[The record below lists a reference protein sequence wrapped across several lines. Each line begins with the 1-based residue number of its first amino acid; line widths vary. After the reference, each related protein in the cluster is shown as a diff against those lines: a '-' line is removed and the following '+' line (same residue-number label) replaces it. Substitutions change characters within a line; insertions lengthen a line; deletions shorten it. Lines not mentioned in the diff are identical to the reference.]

1 MRAKPFGA
9 GDAPHKIQYVDSHTA
24 GEPTRVVLAG
34 VPDLGGGSMAEQLAV
49 FRDQFD
55 DYRATIVNEPRGFDA
70 MIGALLCTPVDPAC
84 VAGVIF
90 FNNAGYLSMC
100 GHGMIGLAVT
110 LMHLERIAPGTH
122 RIETPVG
129 DVSIHIEDANRVR
142 IDNVPSYRH
151 AKDVTVEVEG
161 LGPIT
166 GDIAWGGNWF
176 FLVADHGQAL
186 TLSNADEL
194 TRITSRIRNALSRSG
209 ITGADGAEI
218 DHIELF
224 GPPED
229 PTADSRN
236 FVLCPGREYDRSPC
250 GTGTS
255 AKLACLVADGKLR
268 EGDVWRQEGIVGESF
283 EGSIRRNGDE
293 IIPSIQGAAYITG
306 EGTLIVNP
314 NDPLKRGL
322 RK

>member
-1 MRAKPFGA
+1 MEAK
-9 GDAPHKIQYVDSHTA
+9 HLRIQYVDSHTA
-24 GEPTRVVLAG
+24 GEPTRVVLEG
-34 VPDLGGGSMAEQLAV
+34 GPDLGGGSVADQLAV
-49 FRDQFD
+49 FRDRFD

-70 MIGALLCTPVDPAC
+70 MVGALLCTSVDPEC

-90 FNNAGYLSMC
+90 FNNIGYLHMC

-110 LMHLERIAPGTH
+110 LRHLGKIGPGTH
-122 RIETPVG
+122 RVETAVG
-129 DVSIHIEDANRVR
+129 EVSMHIDETNTVTV
-142 IDNVPSYRH
+142 DNVPSYRH
-151 AKDVTVEVEG
+151 ATDVTVEVEG

-176 FLVADHGQAL
+176 FLVGDHGQAL

-194 TRITSRIRNALSRSG
+194 TRVASRIHAALVRND

-224 GPPED
+224 GAPED

-255 AKLACLVADGKLR
+255 AKLACLVAEGKLR

-283 EGSIRRNGDE
+283 DGSVRLDGDR
-293 IIPSIQGAAYITG
+293 IIPSIKGSAFVIG
-306 EGTLIVNP
+306 EGVLIV
-314 NDPLKRGL
+314 DPGDPFAKGL